1 MSNDTFKDL
10 EDVVEDTPQNL
21 PIAKDKE
28 ALAIFGEA
36 SSLDELLED
45 NQGLQMQL
53 ASIKIPGSG
62 GTTFEL
68 EDPTTGETEPKKEL
82 KGIILAS
89 VPTNVYYESAYDG
102 DSVPPDCSS
111 MGGVF
116 GTVLED
122 GTQREC
128 KSCPFNQFGSGANG
142 GKACQNRTSVYIL
155 LEGETLP
162 RLFSLPATATQ
173 NYNKFR
179 SALFV
184 RKARL
189 ASVLVSIKLEKVQSK
204 SGIPYSRPTFA
215 VAGKTV
221 EQSAEM
227 QQAALDSIMVLKC
240 MGILKH

>member
-1 MSNDTFKDL
+1 
-10 EDVVEDTPQNL
+10 
-21 PIAKDKE
+21 
-28 ALAIFGEA
+28 
-36 SSLDELLED
+36 
-45 NQGLQMQL
+45 
-53 ASIKIPGSG
+53 
-62 GTTFEL
+62 
-68 EDPTTGETEPKKEL
+68 
-82 KGIILAS
+82 
-89 VPTNVYYESAYDG
+89 
-102 DSVPPDCSS
+102 
-111 MGGVF
+111 MGGVY

-128 KSCPFNQFGSGANG
+128 KSCTFNQFGSGANG

-204 SGIPYSRPTFA
+204 SGIPYSRPTFT